1 MMSHDY
7 AFPPERLGSSNTGSF
22 VPLYVQLADR
32 ISRLIREQGEKVI
45 GKALPSEAQCAEAFA
60 VSRPTVRQAMDRL
73 LSQGLIKREK
83 GRGTFVTRPRLAHD
97 VTHDFDDE
105 MRLATRR
112 VTYQVLS
119 WGTVK
124 PPPHAVV
131 AFAPSEADGLYLL
144 RRARSVD
151 GEIVGVEERF
161 VPGDIAARFDPGRLD
176 LDSIFELVRQAD
188 TEPIAR
194 IDVEVSGR
202 VADAEEARLMKLRK
216 GAALLV
222 RTSTFRSPN
231 GRALV
236 HSTTSFAAE
245 HYTFRFA
252 VNFSGAVDV
261 PDTSRQRRSSTKRSS

>member
-1 MMSHDY
+1 MSHAY
-7 AFPPERLGSSNTGSF
+7 AFPPERLGTSNAGSF

-32 ISRLIREQGEKVI
+32 ISRLIRQQGESAV

-112 VTYQVLS
+112 VTYKVLS
-119 WGTVK
+119 WGTVEA
-124 PPPHAVV
+124 PPHALA
-131 AFAPSEADGLYLL
+131 AFGPSGARDLYLL
-144 RRARSVD
+144 RRVRSVD

-161 VPGDIAARFDPGRLD
+161 VPADLASRFAEERLG
-176 LDSIFELVRQAD
+176 LDSIFELVRQAAS
-188 TEPIAR
+188 EPIAR
-194 IDVEVSGR
+194 IDVEVSGK
-202 VADAEEARLMKLRK
+202 VADAESARLMGLAR

-222 RTSTFRSPN
+222 RTSTFRGPG

-252 VNFSGAVDV
+252 VNFSGAVDAAA
-261 PDTSRQRRSSTKRSS
+261 PGQQRKSSTKRSS